1 MEELDEFGI
10 PIKKT
15 STPQSS
21 KIEMDEFG
29 IPLKKKEPSKN
40 FYEVTS
46 EAIGI
51 KPKQLSQS
59 PLKTAGTTTPSV
71 STKSALEGIKGTST
85 PPIGV
90 TKIKTIGLP
99 SESNPYKDQLQKKI
113 EILNQKFGTD
123 YDVEGALAE
132 VDAPDIGTAE
142 AAGRGFLSGVNNIFA
157 AALYTPEYLR
167 RIFTNPIME
176 LAGMSEEDKQLFY
189 GAQANNPYDPLF
201 VTNKLSEYY
210 KGDAEKITKP
220 LKGQFDKDF
229 LQQYEEGD
237 YIGAAKQ
244 FGVDL
249 AQSIPATIGIAAAT
263 AAGVPQAALMPV
275 GSLVFASQNYQDID
289 PNSPMSET
297 AKQTNSFLKGFAEQ
311 LFENLGTSKLTKQA
325 MALIEREGVD
335 NARAVLAKQYA
346 SAAREALKPYFPLTA
361 PLQEGLTEGGTAM
374 AQNVIDMLTDP
385 SKKNINIMDN
395 VVKSTIMGTGMGV
408 AFGGA
413 PTVINT
419 ALSLSGKKKA
429 KEIGD
434 KIAEIDKDLDNEKL
448 NDQVKGLLVEERAK
462 SLVDINNVLEA
473 ENDKFNELPE
483 EVKTQVQDI
492 QQEISAIDD
501 ALSSEITETAK
512 QSLEAKKNELTTG
525 LDNLIKAGA
534 TTTDGKGTTKGT
546 VSAGANVAEEG
557 LGMAIEPSSEGITG
571 EGVQAEA
578 VPQAPLD
585 EQAPE
590 VENPNIILS
599 GLSEG
604 FKGVTRDS
612 FDVRSDNDVM
622 EEIRKQ
628 KSFAKIITKNGKKY
642 IVVGLYRKPTDNRSR
657 AGGRDDYSFAMVE
670 YNSSTP
676 SDIVTILEGEAKN
689 NFKNIYKDF
698 NDTDIIN
705 PITTKD
711 SEISTLEEQKVPEE
725 ITNEYLLNTLP
736 EEKNENNTGKVMI
749 TTDKFGSTKTR
760 YIPFEIIEQANKNDK
775 LGGQTAKEINDRGGY
790 TDKELDRKLPNW
802 RTMLSKPEVVSEK
815 VTEVT
820 APAIEVTPTAET
832 KTTTKPVAERIADLR
847 TAEKAEYDA
856 MANPKD
862 KAKRKEIYDKYDKLI
877 TPLIAEQKAAEAAK
891 VEPTKETAKP
901 AAKKSKPEQIGEGL
915 LDLLGLAPVEPT
927 EPAKEAGKRKPV
939 NVSNKSEL
947 SELESKAQGDKKTIV
962 EAAKKGIATLKSV
975 FPDMEIYI
983 HEDTDSYNETMSE
996 VGGVTNSRGNFA
1008 FERDANDNPTGRGRI
1023 DINLSNAKDT
1033 TVAHELV
1040 HAVLLKAFGD
1050 NPAVFKA
1057 FRDRMSKILRADLN
1071 EQVTAFEKLYAG
1083 QDVAPEEY
1091 LTELAALLS
1100 QGGETVEYKPS
1111 TLRKVAAL
1119 INEFVSR
1126 ITKGKFQPFKSE
1138 VDFINFVGFLNQ
1150 VSGAISEGGVIEDTD
1165 TLNGGGEVGTFN
1177 FTSKGQLKAPK
1188 ASEDSRDFIR
1198 KLVEDVDIREFNGK
1212 KFVTN
1217 MYDYTTAGVADL
1229 GNGFEINMLG
1239 GKNYV
1244 PYMMSKKNK
1253 AIGDV
1258 SNLAAFNTKGQAESF
1273 VRNAKK
1279 GKAEL
1284 FAPHSG
1290 TLSASWQ
1297 FQQHTFAELVNLLL
1311 DKGIMNNAELIN
1323 TFNKTIESSQANQ
1336 KAFEAFKNKYKE
1348 NIQNFDSFKSDP
1360 KEIVKLL
1367 DIQNN
1372 YSPDLRKALNNAISA
1387 DKTFQKAIGVK
1398 NKEGFFNKIID
1409 PLNKG
1414 VTGGELINVVK
1425 FDPNT
1430 FEIVQTKPDAID
1442 HHPSFGWTLLAKING
1457 IYQPTEFH
1465 KSSEVTNSYTK
1476 YNKGGASVSRKATEP
1491 SYEKTNV
1498 SSSAGAIPKIAKLE
1512 VTMVS
1517 KSQKEAVDKAIDYK
1531 KESGTTQVATTT
1543 GSYAKAA
1550 KILKDM
1556 GVDSDVLDYG
1566 AGLGLG
1572 SDAMSNVLGFD
1583 VDSFEPN
1590 SERWKGKKDVTFRSS
1605 NDINKKYNSIV
1616 SLNVLNVVEKDIR
1629 DSIVKDIYN
1638 NLKDGG
1644 TAVISARKWSGDVNQ
1659 AKNAVD
1665 GGEKNSLYITR
1676 TQGGKEV
1683 KVFQKGFDGNELVD
1697 YIKDLLGDNVTV
1709 EKNNSFGA
1717 AGVIIKKTGNIKS
1730 KAQVDVYH
1738 GSPYD
1743 FDKFT
1748 TEKIGTGEG
1757 AQAFGW
1763 GLYFTD
1769 LESIAKD
1776 YAAIATDFIGNWNK
1790 SSNQDKQEIKERLI
1804 KAAKKLNENGDI
1816 SNDKFNYFSSV
1827 IGNKDSDIQ
1836 DLLSFQYP
1844 ETKKIIRDFLGNKG
1858 SVYKVS
1864 LHEGKS
1870 PSEYTWLI
1878 FDKPVSSEVKN
1889 KIIKQIEKE
1898 NANPE
1903 TTPFTSSTSF
1913 LVEKINSVK
1922 TGGEL
1927 YSTLSGLIYGDK
1939 NASLFLLNTGI
1950 DGVKYPAESI
1960 SRGATSETARGFN
1973 YVVFDENA
1981 VTIKSKAQ
1989 KAQNDKIKD
1998 FIAAKKKAGE
2008 SDKDIRAGLELVADK
2023 LNLTTEDINDL
2034 MGVESDEAK
2043 PTKGYTP
2050 KKKLRRMAERIIF
2063 QGKEVPESIAYYTPT
2078 TIDAADAK
2086 AKELLDELGIDDLV
2100 KLISENPEWISIE
2113 FFPRV
2118 ARAAILEINKE
2129 QDDIQSKLK
2138 KTEDKNLSKRLET
2151 LSDMKMMVYG
2161 KALPISSRAGLSLS
2175 MWKDF
2180 SEGIP
2185 FDHVREV
2192 QRIFELSNEKTK
2204 NTFIDVLNKLNLI
2217 NDNVIEQVAAKI
2229 ASTVGK
2235 SKVEKA
2241 KANYESSKRSL
2252 KDVWNRSK
2260 NVGIAETPWER
2271 ARKNLQFDKALAKAA
2286 KDFVIYKS
2294 VQFSQFIK
2302 EVSDMLGIAESDI
2315 DKDHLKG
2322 IFDKVKE
2329 TQIQKGIKGA
2339 LSDMEMSLKDLIVD
2353 HFTELQETEKSLVD
2367 KLKESFGLE
2376 EADAQE
2382 VASEVSKELRKL
2394 STQAKVKAI
2403 KASGLSQGK
2412 WVDELLTLSES
2423 GSLDFKDI
2431 RDEFAKK
2438 IGLRELTDE
2447 QMKKLEGL
2455 AIEMRDEKDPRKKV
2469 SLAQDLEDYKHAL
2482 KTRYGLLDFLVSDYL
2497 TNIFASIGSNI
2508 VNFVSNFMETT
2519 GLLGEVLFK
2528 SVGKGNFKDVPLA
2541 LTQFVKGTE
2550 RGLGFTK
2557 QVILEGKT
2565 TYKPVGELAPRGI
2578 FEILYLRPDEDLNKY
2593 EKFAKAVLRMKFV
2606 GAYTNFHYKFWNRLL
2621 LSMDSLSGV
2630 TNTELGA
2637 LYKAIKDADK
2647 LGLKGQERSTF
2658 LNKELGMSTSVL
2670 RNAVSTAKELGYEKG
2685 SKDYERIVQDLI
2697 IEGRSEETKEYS
2709 KNYSKLSTLTQEP
2722 PPSTMVGA
2730 MAAGINSVAKKYK
2743 ATKFIFPVV
2752 NTFANLIIKSIERS
2766 PFEFISLGADAMR
2779 VKTGN
2784 LSQEALSD
2792 EEIKRRFKAATV
2804 ATVAGVA
2811 LLLMAGGADD
2821 EERDFDIFGSG
2832 TGDKDLDALLKSKGW
2847 KPYSIKFSKNSGYW
2861 SFEYTPIGLL
2871 LGLVGDLRD
2880 LARYKSEEHARLKQ
2894 MISKKMYK
2902 KNYDELDENEK
2913 LDVFNEAMSGE
2924 YKLDDKY
2931 STKLAK
2937 IALTPVKLTG
2947 ELIKSVGAISKIMSG
2962 DVDEGV
2968 KYLASTGRG
2977 ILSPRYGGEIKD
2989 MFDNKVYDTKA
3000 AWTVLTSNMP
3010 FVEVGNVKLDGFGRE
3025 ITKYDREEGAAG
3037 LLQGLKYTFTR
3048 RVYNP
3053 SRVNEIDI
3061 FLAKSMVK
3069 VNPPSNDLFYTDE
3082 KYIEYQVLRGSIAME
3097 KIKAEMDKGAFEDL
3111 SPMSIK
3117 NKIDE
3122 ILTKANKKAKK
3133 EINETVFR
3141 NIK

>member
-15 STPQSS
+15 STPQSA

-59 PLKTAGTTTPSV
+59 PLKTAATTTPSV
-71 STKSALEGIKGTST
+71 STKSALQGIKGTST
-85 PPIGV
+85 PPTGV
-90 TKIKTIGLP
+90 TKIKTTGLP

-229 LQQYEEGD
+229 LKQYEEGD

-263 AAGVPQAALMPV
+263 AAGVPQVALMPV

-289 PNSPMSET
+289 PNSPMTET

-335 NARAVLAKQYA
+335 NARAILAKQYA
-346 SAAREALKPYFPLTA
+346 SAAKEALKPYFPLTA

-434 KIAEIDKDLDNEKL
+434 KLAEIDKDLDNEKL
-448 NDQVKGLLVEERAK
+448 SDQVKGLLVEERAK

-473 ENDKFNELPE
+473 ENNKFNELPE

-492 QQEISAIDD
+492 QQEISAIEE
-501 ALSSEITETAK
+501 ALNSEITETAK

-525 LDNLIKAGA
+525 LDNLIKTGA
-534 TTTDGKGTTKGT
+534 TTTDGKGTTKGA
-546 VSAGANVAEEG
+546 VSTGTNVAQEG
-557 LGMAIEPSSEGITG
+557 LGVATEPGSEGVTG
-571 EGVQAEA
+571 EDIQAEKVLKPTQDQILSDVQSGNVVTFEYKSENEIPDSLKDKVSSVITSNGKKVYRVTLSKSEADFLLQEGKQQAEA
-578 VPQAPLD
+578 VPQAPVL
-585 EQAPE
+585 E
-590 VENPNIILS
+590 VE
-599 GLSEG
+599 
-604 FKGVTRDS
+604 
-612 FDVRSDNDVM
+612 
-622 EEIRKQ
+622 
-628 KSFAKIITKNGKKY
+628 
-642 IVVGLYRKPTDNRSR
+642 
-657 AGGRDDYSFAMVE
+657 
-670 YNSSTP
+670 TP
-676 SDIVTILEGEAKN
+676 SINLAVPENPYNKALRNLGYADADIEKMTIEQKQNIAENKIEAPVVESTAKV
-689 NFKNIYKDF
+689 
-698 NDTDIIN
+698 
-705 PITTKD
+705 D
-711 SEISTLEEQKVPEE
+711 SIKENAKQERIAEMQAELDQETPLEEQQV
-725 ITNEYLLNTLP
+725 
-736 EEKNENNTGKVMI
+736 
-749 TTDKFGSTKTR
+749 
-760 YIPFEIIEQANKNDK
+760 
-775 LGGQTAKEINDRGGY
+775 
-790 TDKELDRKLPNW
+790 
-802 RTMLSKPEVVSEK
+802 PEVVSEK

-820 APAIEVTPTAET
+820 APAIEVTPTAEA

-847 TAEKAEYDA
+847 AAEKAEYDA
-856 MANPKD
+856 MADPKD

-877 TPLIAEQKAAEAAK
+877 TPLIAEQKADIERTINNLPDNLLFITHITSEGNAINIYNNNLLMPAGVSSTTGIVSKEKLKQILFDLAEGKSPHRGYLDMFIGAIDRTVLENTPGKSLQTKLENYLDENFIEDVAKTQLPSSLNIGYFTNGVLNTKYDTGLTALKKPKSETKATEAATA
-891 VEPTKETAKP
+891 EPVKEPAKP
-901 AAKKSKPEQIGEGL
+901 EAKKSKPEQIGEGL
-915 LDLLGLAPVEPT
+915 LDLLGLAPEGEESTGTEFQDGVKPQFKVDLNENLSEEQADEVKKIFDEVLDNPNASNSEVINIDDTIDPSIPT
-927 EPAKEAGKRKPV
+927 QQITISPTDKRPEAGLMSKLRVPLDFIFG
-939 NVSNKSEL
+939 KSVGLGMSDTLTTGERTVDVMNP
-947 SELESKAQGDKKTIV
+947 KTGKIDQKTIREEGGIGYPFKSLMDLMNGKIPKGGKIFGWASV
-962 EAAKKGIATLKSV
+962 GEGAGTAMINAAKKANKITGLELKKQYFNNLNLTEEQKQRINDAIPDNKEYGLVSIYKMGNDGILSNEAHTREAFRQIETSLNESEKELFFKLAKERLTSIKWEGKEDYISLINSANNFVELENILHGKDSKLPLGAKASIVQNVFLSTEKTVSTETGNKLGELLKSKGISI
-975 FPDMEIYI
+975 E
-983 HEDTDSYNETMSE
+983 S
-996 VGGVTNSRGNFA
+996 
-1008 FERDANDNPTGRGRI
+1008 
-1023 DINLSNAKDT
+1023 
-1033 TVAHELV
+1033 
-1040 HAVLLKAFGD
+1040 
-1050 NPAVFKA
+1050 
-1057 FRDRMSKILRADLN
+1057 
-1071 EQVTAFEKLYAG
+1071 
-1083 QDVAPEEY
+1083 
-1091 LTELAALLS
+1091 
-1100 QGGETVEYKPS
+1100 
-1111 TLRKVAAL
+1111 
-1119 INEFVSR
+1119 VSR
-1126 ITKGKFQPFKSE
+1126 AIEEPAMKGIDKGQPM
-1138 VDFINFVGFLNQ
+1138 LLL
-1150 VSGAISEGGVIEDTD
+1150 AIDPDSKVIEDVNRERHNNYPYGVEGFPIGVFNETTQMHRISPEMMD
-1165 TLNGGGEVGTFN
+1165 NFVKTATTTVDENAKKDGKNVRVSIYQAANGNFYAQEGKGVKKFSVKDKKGNNLFGTSKEELLNKLKKEGYKLSESTVKERYTQKINGTTFN
-1177 FTSKGQLKAPK
+1177 NLLQKAKTGFISIFNNPK
-1188 ASEDSRDFIR
+1188 LSAQE
-1198 KLVEDVDIREFNGK
+1198 KLVKYLQKAFPGISVEVNLNEYKKLEDDFRAQKLFNKDGKSYGFVKDGRVYLNPEYLNNNTPIHEFGHVWNSFAKNYKPEIYAKGVELVNNSKYQSFVLNDAQYQKLIKAEFGADAIVKDKATGK
-1212 KFVTN
+1212 FIVNENSKN
-1217 MYDYTTAGVADL
+1217 AKEIKDAVADEAL
-1229 GNGFEINMLG
+1229 A
-1239 GKNYV
+1239 
-1244 PYMMSKKNK
+1244 K
-1253 AIGDV
+1253 AIGD
-1258 SNLAAFNTKGQAESF
+1258 KG
-1273 VRNAKK
+1273 
-1279 GKAEL
+1279 EL
-1284 FAPHSG
+1284 FVNEAQKRSFANWLNKLFDAIKQLAGFESMTPE
-1290 TLSASWQ
+1290 Q
-1297 FQQHTFAELVNLLL
+1297 FQNLSL
-1311 DKGIMNNAELIN
+1311 
-1323 TFNKTIESSQANQ
+1323 NQ
-1336 KAFEAFKNKYKE
+1336 FVDAAV
-1348 NIQNFDSFKSDP
+1348 
-1360 KEIVKLL
+1360 KEILSGKKVS
-1367 DIQNN
+1367 DIT
-1372 YSPDLRKALNNAISA
+1372 STELSKMTKTSA
-1387 DKTFQKAIGVK
+1387 
-1398 NKEGFFNKIID
+1398 
-1409 PLNKG
+1409 
-1414 VTGGELINVVK
+1414 K
-1425 FDPNT
+1425 F
-1430 FEIVQTKPDAID
+1430 
-1442 HHPSFGWTLLAKING
+1442 S
-1457 IYQPTEFH
+1457 
-1465 KSSEVTNSYTK
+1465 
-1476 YNKGGASVSRKATEP
+1476 
-1491 SYEKTNV
+1491 
-1498 SSSAGAIPKIAKLE
+1498 LE
-1512 VTMVS
+1512 
-1517 KSQKEAVDKAIDYK
+1517 SQK
-1531 KESGTTQVATTT
+1531 
-1543 GSYAKAA
+1543 
-1550 KILKDM
+1550 
-1556 GVDSDVLDYG
+1556 
-1566 AGLGLG
+1566 
-1572 SDAMSNVLGFD
+1572 
-1583 VDSFEPN
+1583 
-1590 SERWKGKKDVTFRSS
+1590 
-1605 NDINKKYNSIV
+1605 
-1616 SLNVLNVVEKDIR
+1616 
-1629 DSIVKDIYN
+1629 
-1638 NLKDGG
+1638 
-1644 TAVISARKWSGDVNQ
+1644 
-1659 AKNAVD
+1659 
-1665 GGEKNSLYITR
+1665 
-1676 TQGGKEV
+1676 
-1683 KVFQKGFDGNELVD
+1683 
-1697 YIKDLLGDNVTV
+1697 
-1709 EKNNSFGA
+1709 
-1717 AGVIIKKTGNIKS
+1717 
-1730 KAQVDVYH
+1730 
-1738 GSPYD
+1738 
-1743 FDKFT
+1743 
-1748 TEKIGTGEG
+1748 
-1757 AQAFGW
+1757 
-1763 GLYFTD
+1763 
-1769 LESIAKD
+1769 
-1776 YAAIATDFIGNWNK
+1776 
-1790 SSNQDKQEIKERLI
+1790 
-1804 KAAKKLNENGDI
+1804 
-1816 SNDKFNYFSSV
+1816 
-1827 IGNKDSDIQ
+1827 
-1836 DLLSFQYP
+1836 
-1844 ETKKIIRDFLGNKG
+1844 
-1858 SVYKVS
+1858 
-1864 LHEGKS
+1864 
-1870 PSEYTWLI
+1870 
-1878 FDKPVSSEVKN
+1878 
-1889 KIIKQIEKE
+1889 
-1898 NANPE
+1898 
-1903 TTPFTSSTSF
+1903 
-1913 LVEKINSVK
+1913 
-1922 TGGEL
+1922 
-1927 YSTLSGLIYGDK
+1927 
-1939 NASLFLLNTGI
+1939 
-1950 DGVKYPAESI
+1950 
-1960 SRGATSETARGFN
+1960 
-1973 YVVFDENA
+1973 
-1981 VTIKSKAQ
+1981 
-1989 KAQNDKIKD
+1989 DKIKN
-1998 FIAAKKKAGE
+1998 FIEGQRKAGQ
-2008 SDKDIRAGLELVADK
+2008 SDKDIKAGLELVADK
-2023 LNLTTEDINDL
+2023 VGLTPEDINNL

-2382 VASEVSKELRKL
+2382 VANEVSKELRKL

-2685 SKDYERIVQDLI
+2685 YKDYERVVQDLI

-2931 STKLAK
+2931 STKLVK
-2937 IALTPVKLTG
+2937 IALTPVRLTG

-2989 MFDNKVYDTKA
+2989 MFDNKLYDTKA

-3010 FVEVGNVKLDGFGRE
+3010 FVEVGDVKLDGFGRE

-3097 KIKAEMDKGAFEDL
+3097 KIKAEMDKGTFEDL